1 MQLHRPEIGAAL
13 FLGERS
19 ININFAAAAR
29 VRGPLTRERLE
40 AALATV
46 VRRHSMIG
54 IRAVPESSG
63 QPPHFETDG
72 VPPIPLLEFD
82 RPDDDAWVAEM
93 SREVQVPTPYLRG
106 PLMRCLWLRGEGVSD
121 LVLLCDHLTADGKA
135 AVIVLH
141 DLLSYAAD
149 PAQAQ
154 DALPIDSPPLPD
166 LVPPEIAEQIRE
178 DAADYPPIGPP
189 PEDEPQ
195 DEPPGEPADEGA
207 GPSSGIEATALPQA
221 EPVLITPFNL
231 TAAETSA
238 LVARCRAEGVTIQ
251 AALCAAFMTPFA
263 EQEPAQ
269 PIRRAE
275 IPVDLRPR
283 LARPVG
289 DAYGCF
295 IGLNEIDVDCAPG
308 RDLWDVARGAAKALA
323 GMRDR
328 DNFAT
333 FLVVSTL
340 TGKFPARG
348 WHTAYDLSISNIGR
362 VDLPAAFGPLRVE
375 SFYGPLFAA
384 TGPTHRILD
393 VATFDGQMT
402 FTYSV
407 RGREVP
413 AAATRGLELLRSMI
427 V

>member
-40 AALATV
+40 AALAAV
-46 VRRHSMIG
+46 VRRHPMIG

-63 QPPHFETDG
+63 QPPCFETDG

-166 LVPPEIAEQIRE
+166 LVPPEIAEHIRE

-189 PEDEPQ
+189 PEDEPPG
-195 DEPPGEPADEGA
+195 EPPGEPADEGA
-207 GPSSGIEATALPQA
+207 DPSSGIEATALPQA

-231 TAAETSA
+231 TGAETSA

-251 AALCAAFMTPFA
+251 AALCAAFLTPFA
-263 EQEPAQ
+263 EQEPTQ

-362 VDLPAAFGPLRVE
+362 VDLPATFGPLRVE

-413 AAATRGLELLRSMI
+413 AVATRGLELLRSMT